1 MSKKDFGSA
10 MRRSL
15 GQEDQAIAD
24 RFAKADSALLSGAQQ
39 KTGTGAVETVEPA
52 PQSTLSGE
60 SFEGVYLPAPSGP
73 THQIRTPK
81 ALTVR
86 HIDDLYMERN
96 VTESVRVPQSI
107 ADFFVF
113 LAAEES
119 IQRGA
124 GARVSRQQFYEEAI
138 KDYVL
143 KKRREYAKK
152 GAEGEEKE

>member
-10 MRRSL
+10 MKRTL

-39 KTGTGAVETVEPA
+39 KTGTGAVETVEHA
-52 PQSTLSGE
+52 PQAAVGE
-60 SFEGVYLPAPSGP
+60 QPSGP

-81 ALTVR
+81 ALTVS